1 MATDDSPLPSE
12 AGTIRPADAA
22 HEKPNIDS
30 NPEPRTQ
37 KDKIDDDEKSEAMI
51 SIDSGMD
58 GSSRNPHNNTG
69 ASLWCLIKRRSHANL
84 FKWGVFV
91 CPACNQDLRQPEK
104 ACGRSCDQRHRGRG
118 GRGHMSN
125 ASRDSSADSWTSSSR
140 SRSRSVDTRPRPPP
154 PPPPPHHSVRESQF
168 GTDPDI
174 PIWECSGPGSQV
186 ALDVRYQ
193 VQFLYE
199 SEDEIGI
206 RPWHELL
213 NLENER
219 RSLADNSSSIIEIIT
234 VVQTNIKSH
243 FLSQDRDSRKIMRE
257 GILRNPKYTVE
268 VKTNDMI
275 IYSQQIIDC
284 LKEVVTYYPSV
295 RLTGDAIA
303 LQEPYC
309 IIFHHMKEIQARQR
323 SAINAEA
330 GKASLGA
337 PYDEETRRHLGVLQD
352 ALPAHI
358 KTAVDQETARYSTP
372 NPTATFKML
381 WLLFKPGTSVYTQM
395 DGGLQACV
403 VKSVSFNN
411 YSVSKLSASYTL
423 QMWYMN
429 FDGQRLGRCECDR
442 IIAPFEGER
451 EITSLNVF
459 PCEYLDSKDGGL
471 TRKQLEKRGEK
482 FYRYLRCAQ
491 VHYSGKSLGSE
502 SNWVRLLC
510 SCIQLYSMFGLTP
523 LLV

>member
-1 MATDDSPLPSE
+1 M
-12 AGTIRPADAA
+12 
-22 HEKPNIDS
+22 
-30 NPEPRTQ
+30 
-37 KDKIDDDEKSEAMI
+37 
-51 SIDSGMD
+51 
-58 GSSRNPHNNTG
+58 
-69 ASLWCLIKRRSHANL
+69 
-84 FKWGVFV
+84 
-91 CPACNQDLRQPEK
+91 
-104 ACGRSCDQRHRGRG
+104 
-118 GRGHMSN
+118 
-125 ASRDSSADSWTSSSR
+125 
-140 SRSRSVDTRPRPPP
+140 
-154 PPPPPHHSVRESQF
+154 
-168 GTDPDI
+168 
-174 PIWECSGPGSQV
+174 
-186 ALDVRYQ
+186 
-193 VQFLYE
+193 
-199 SEDEIGI
+199 

-213 NLENER
+213 NLKDER
-219 RSLADNSSSIIEIIT
+219 SSLVDSSSSIIGIVT
-234 VVQTNIKSH
+234 VVQTNIS
-243 FLSQDRDSRKIMRE
+243 FRSLSRDRSAPEIMSE

-268 VKTNDMI
+268 VKTNNMI

-295 RLTGDAIA
+295 GLTGDAIA
-303 LQEPYC
+303 LEEPFC

-330 GKASLGA
+330 GKASLSA

-352 ALPAHI
+352 VLPTHI

-395 DGGLQACV
+395 DGSFQACV
-403 VKSVSFNN
+403 VKSVCFDN

-423 QMWYMN
+423 EMWYMN

-471 TRKQLEKRGEK
+471 TRKQLEERGEK
-482 FYRYLRCAQ
+482 FYRYLRGSQ

-502 SNWVRLLC
+502 SKWVRLPY
-510 SCIQLYSMFGLTP
+510 SCVQLYSMFGLTP
-523 LLV
+523 LLA

>member
-1 MATDDSPLPSE
+1 MATDSSPLPSE
-12 AGTIRPADAA
+12 AGTIRPADAV
-22 HEKPNIDS
+22 HEKPNVGCD
-30 NPEPRTQ
+30 PEPRAQ
-37 KDKIDDDEKSEAMI
+37 KDKTDDDDEKSAVMI
-51 SIDSGMD
+51 SIDSGMND
-58 GSSRNPHNNTG
+58 SPRNPRNNTG
-69 ASLWCLIKRRSHANL
+69 ASLWCFDKGRSHANL

-91 CPACNQDLRQPEK
+91 CPACDQNLRQPDK
-104 ACGRSCDQRHRGRG
+104 VRGSSSDRSRDRGHRGRG
-118 GRGHMSN
+118 ERGHVSD
-125 ASRDSSADSWTSSSR
+125 ASRDSSADSWTSSN
-140 SRSRSVDTRPRPPP
+140 RSRSVDTRPPPPP
-154 PPPPPHHSVRESQF
+154 PPPPPHHSVQKGQF

-174 PIWECSGPGSQV
+174 AISERSGPGSKV

-199 SEDEIGI
+199 SGDVIGI

-219 RSLADNSSSIIEIIT
+219 RSLVGNSSSIIEIIT

-243 FLSQDRDSRKIMRE
+243 FMSQDRNSQKIMRE
-257 GILRNPKYTVE
+257 GILRNPKYAVE

-330 GKASLGA
+330 GKATLSA
-337 PYDEETRRHLGVLQD
+337 PYDEETQRHLGVLQD
-352 ALPAHI
+352 ALPAYI
-358 KTAVDQETARYSTP
+358 KTAVDQETARYSRP
-372 NPTATFKML
+372 NPTTTFKML

-395 DGGLQACV
+395 DGSVQACV

-411 YSVSKLSASYTL
+411 SSVLKLSASYTL
-423 QMWYMN
+423 EMWYMN

-442 IIAPFEGER
+442 KIAPFEGER

-459 PCEYLDSKDGGL
+459 PCEYLDLKDGGL
-471 TRKQLEKRGEK
+471 TRKQLEARGEK

-491 VHYSGKSLGSE
+491 VYYSGKSLGSE
-502 SNWVRLLC
+502 SKWVRLLC
-510 SCIQLYSMFGLTP
+510 SC
-523 LLV
+523 V